1 MAKPL
6 HHSSDVAS
14 FDTYPSD
21 PPEPGL
27 AQDPDRL
34 LPEEGESSALDEY
47 GAQLGSA
54 AGQAVLA
61 FRRAQQRVR
70 DLTRDKKA
78 TVTEIA
84 TARMQQVREEAT
96 RLREETGRRG
106 EEWRRV
112 LRERAGEWRR
122 QARNGIYRAR
132 LRAREI
138 QNDSPLQV
146 VAGAAVAGLVIG
158 AVLRIWRANRA

>member
-6 HHSSDVAS
+6 HRSSDVAS
-14 FDTYPSD
+14 FDTYPAD
-21 PPEPGL
+21 PVEPGL

-34 LPEEGESSALDEY
+34 LPEEGDSSALDEY

-61 FRRAQQRVR
+61 FRRAQQRVK
-70 DLTRDKKA
+70 DLTREKKA
-78 TVTEIA
+78 SVTEIA
-84 TARMQQVREEAT
+84 TTRMQQVREEAT
-96 RLREETGRRG
+96 RLREESGKRG

-122 QARNGIYRAR
+122 QTKNGIYRAR

-138 QNDSPLQV
+138 QNDRPLQV
-146 VAGAAVAGLVIG
+146 VAGAAAAGVVIG

>member
-1 MAKPL
+1 MAEPL
-6 HHSSDVAS
+6 HRSSDIAS
-14 FDTYPSD
+14 FDTYPAD
-21 PPEPGL
+21 PVEPGL

-34 LPEEGESSALDEY
+34 LPQEGDSSSLEQY

-70 DLTRDKKA
+70 DLARDKKA
-78 TVTEIA
+78 SVTDIA
-84 TARMQQVREEAT
+84 SARVEQVRDQTAK
-96 RLREETGRRG
+96 LREETAKRG
-106 EEWRRV
+106 EEWGRIV
-112 LRERAGEWRR
+112 RERVGELRR

-138 QNDSPLQV
+138 QHDRPLQV

>member
-6 HHSSDVAS
+6 HSSSDVAS

-27 AQDPDRL
+27 TQDPDRL

-84 TARMQQVREEAT
+84 SARMQQVREEAT

-138 QNDSPLQV
+138 QNDRPLQV
-146 VAGAAVAGLVIG
+146 VAGAALAGLVVG